1 MALLDYT
8 TYEDVRA
15 LIGVS
20 SDELEDATLGLEVY
34 ETYLISEFEEIGEN
48 LVSDFETVAM
58 VSEATRTTQQKR
70 FYRMTRLFA
79 SYATAKQLTA
89 SLPMFGPKDISD
101 GKATVSRFA
110 ASPYKDVVKGIA
122 QEYDRIKG
130 LLSDAYLAL
139 TSASSTTTV
148 RSYLGST
155 GLSVDPVTGS

>member
-1 MALLDYT
+1 
-8 TYEDVRA
+8 
-15 LIGVS
+15 
-20 SDELEDATLGLEVY
+20 
-34 ETYLISEFEEIGEN
+34 
-48 LVSDFETVAM
+48 
-58 VSEATRTTQQKR
+58 
-70 FYRMTRLFA
+70 MTRLFA